1 MTNLDG
7 VFRRE
12 WGPAVAAL
20 ARWSGDFTVAEDA
33 VQEAFAEALRAWP
46 RDGVPDNAGGWI
58 VAVARNRALDRL
70 RRESVRPGKELAAV
84 VDDIR
89 ARTDRVDV
97 HPVRDDELRM
107 IFTCAHPAL
116 DPTSQLALTLRLI
129 SGLTVA
135 EIARAL
141 LQSEAAVGQR
151 ITRAKNKIRH
161 ANIPLRVPPAE
172 LLPERTPH
180 VLACIYSVF
189 TEGYWSTAG
198 PSAIRDELCDEGVRL
213 AGELCSLMPDERDAH
228 ALAALVLLHDSRRQ
242 TRVDADGA
250 LVPLDEQD
258 RSRWDRGRIT
268 RGLDRLQLAAGAR
281 GPYLPQ
287 AVIAALHATAPSWQ
301 ETDWAAICVAYDRL
315 IEHTHSPVARAN
327 RALAIGFRDGFTA
340 GLAALDEVADD
351 PRLARSNTVASIR
364 ADLLRRA
371 GRRDEALRWY
381 RVALDR
387 NGSGPAREFL
397 RRRVAE
403 CAGHRLMGHGSPVVL
418 LRRRRSPSGRIP
430 STTRGR
436 ACRTRGPCP
445 RPRDRR
451 QTELTAESSRL
462 LVFFARM
469 AVRDGCPFGVFRF
482 EACTP
487 LPTLRAGLPLL
498 RRFVMRFANRN
509 CLRPKIALRE
519 ARYRPIRLSGIT
531 TEVDLYLVPVCDR
544 ARRIAGCD
552 LRHANDVALISGNSV
567 SDDSCHHR
575 CQACLTQ

>member
-20 ARWSGDFTVAEDA
+20 ARWSGDITVAEDA
-33 VQEAFAEALRAWP
+33 VQEAFTQALRTWP
-46 RDGVPDNAGGWI
+46 NDGVPDNAGGWI
-58 VAVARNRALDRL
+58 VTVARNRALDRL

-84 VDDIR
+84 ADDIL
-89 ARTDRVDV
+89 ARNDHADV

-107 IFTCAHPAL
+107 MFTCAHPAL

-135 EIARAL
+135 EIARTL

-172 LLPERTPH
+172 LLPERTPN

-242 TRVDADGA
+242 TRVDAGGA

-258 RSRWDRGRIT
+258 RNRWDRSRIA
-268 RGLDRLQLAAGAR
+268 RGLDQLAQAAGAT

-287 AVIAALHATAPSWQ
+287 AVIAALHATAPSWDQ
-301 ETDWAAICVAYDRL
+301 TDWSAICMAYDRL
-315 IEHTHSPVARAN
+315 IEITDSPVARAN
-327 RALAIGFRDGFTA
+327 RALALGFRDGFPA

-351 PRLARSNTVASIR
+351 PRLARSNTAASIR

-371 GRRDEALRWY
+371 GRRDEALEWY
-381 RVALDR
+381 RTALDR
-387 NGSGPAREFL
+387 NGSGPARRFL
-397 RRRVAE
+397 RRRLAE
-403 CAGHRLMGHGSPVVL
+403 CIGH
-418 LRRRRSPSGRIP
+418 
-430 STTRGR
+430 
-436 ACRTRGPCP
+436 
-445 RPRDRR
+445 D
-451 QTELTAESSRL
+451 
-462 LVFFARM
+462 
-469 AVRDGCPFGVFRF
+469 
-482 EACTP
+482 
-487 LPTLRAGLPLL
+487 
-498 RRFVMRFANRN
+498 
-509 CLRPKIALRE
+509 
-519 ARYRPIRLSGIT
+519 
-531 TEVDLYLVPVCDR
+531 
-544 ARRIAGCD
+544 
-552 LRHANDVALISGNSV
+552 
-567 SDDSCHHR
+567 
-575 CQACLTQ
+575 